1 MNQSMLFSFFNP
13 SVLLLLYLLVVLI
26 FFVHRELLHLP
37 NDRRGVERSLPL
49 AFDEVFLHLCTD
61 RGMNIS
67 VQGGVTRN
75 PTMQKTKLG
84 QIHVFFIILTQ
95 HCLYNCCL
103 GIIIK
108 SPYSKCLIVK
118 SCHLSVNSCQHNQT
132 KLELH

>member
-75 PTMQKTKLG
+75 PTMQKTKLYRG
-84 QIHVFFIILTQ
+84 EA
-95 HCLYNCCL
+95 C
-103 GIIIK
+103 
-108 SPYSKCLIVK
+108 
-118 SCHLSVNSCQHNQT
+118 LSVARSYLPTAALPRRGSLPVSSEAFAALCGLNGECQIVFWQMQL
-132 KLELH
+132 KM